1 LRHTHR
7 SIAISDRSSVGE
19 ARRAALA
26 AAQSLGFSESRRND
40 VGIAVTEAA
49 TNIVLHAKTG
59 EFLVCAAQGENS
71 SYLDL
76 LALDTGTGI
85 YNIPQAF
92 EDGYSTIG
100 TAGQGLGAVQRL
112 SDVSSLYS
120 LPDRG
125 TVFWSRFQ
133 TGTTAVSRLHGAV
146 SIPMKGEAVCGDG
159 FLTLP
164 GKSRSLY
171 MMVDGLGHGAHAAE
185 AAEEAIRTVGVHAG
199 ESATEIVTITHDALK
214 KTRGAAMTVV
224 LVDHERQTLI
234 CSGVGNISSVIVSG
248 AAARNMVSQNGTL
261 GAVLPRIQEFTYPFD
276 SRSML
281 VMHSDGVGTKWSF
294 SSYPGLHARHPQL
307 IAGLLYRDFSRHRD
321 DATVL
326 LASLG
331 GEAA

>member
-1 LRHTHR
+1 MT
-7 SIAISDRSSVGE
+7 DRSSVGE

-26 AAQSLGFSESRRND
+26 VAQSLGFSESRRND
-40 VGIAVTEAA
+40 VGIVVTEAA
-49 TNIVLHAKTG
+49 TNVVLHAHTG
-59 EFLVCAAQGENS
+59 EFLICAAHGENG

-76 LALDTGTGI
+76 LALDSGAGI

-120 LPDRG
+120 LPNRG
-125 TVFWSRFQ
+125 TIFWSRFQ
-133 TGTTAVSRLHGAV
+133 TGTIDAPLLHGAV
-146 SIPMKGEAVCGDG
+146 NIPIKGEAVCGDG
-159 FLTLP
+159 FLALP

-171 MMVDGLGHGAHAAE
+171 MVVDGLGHGAHAAE
-185 AAEEAIRTVGVHAG
+185 AAEEAMQTVHMHAG
-199 ESATEIVTITHDALK
+199 ESVSEIIARTHDALK
-214 KTRGAAMTVV
+214 KTRGAVMSVAV
-224 LVDHERQTLI
+224 VDHERQTLI
-234 CSGVGNISSVIVSG
+234 CSGIGNISTVIVSG
-248 AAARNMVSQNGTL
+248 AASRNVVSQNGTL

-281 VMHSDGVGTKWSF
+281 LMHSDGVGTKWSLA
-294 SSYPGLHARHPQL
+294 SYPGLQARHPQL

-326 LASLG
+326 IASLG
-331 GEAA
+331 GDSA